1 LKKHKIQ
8 LITNSNIYK
17 LRNHFAENVVPALIN
32 LVYVRLYAVLEGA
45 ITVILDSHAE
55 RFVEHRRAYK
65 NNHPDLSAV
74 AYQMFFDEYDQKR
87 RYQHE
92 FDFFNLKLVQ
102 SVANQRKLD
111 FLETFYSLKNKH
123 HNLMNKNEGSLESP
137 LFDIFIKATIR
148 KLLYSFSQCDISI
161 EIGDIVTEIFL
172 RK

>member
-1 LKKHKIQ
+1 VH
-8 LITNSNIYK
+8 
-17 LRNHFAENVVPALIN
+17 
-32 LVYVRLYAVLEGA
+32 
-45 ITVILDSHAE
+45 
-55 RFVEHRRAYK
+55 K

-111 FLETFYSLKNKH
+111 FLETFHILKNKH
-123 HNLMNKNEGSLESP
+123 QNLMNKDDGPLEST
-137 LFDIFIKATIR
+137 LFVILIKATIR

-161 EIGDIVTEIFL
+161 ENGDIVTEIYL